1 MANPFTF
8 ARFRNS
14 NAPASFYRLN
24 FTLGGQTM
32 ATERVT
38 ERSDGVTT
46 ERVVES
52 TPSSGHTTV
61 VERSGGS
68 GAGLLIALAVIA
80 ALAIGAWFLM
90 NASRNDAIQTE
101 AVSDAASSV
110 AGSVDSAAD
119 AVAGAATQA
128 ADSASPPPAQK

>member
-1 MANPFTF
+1 
-8 ARFRNS
+8 
-14 NAPASFYRLN
+14 
-24 FTLGGQTM
+24 M

-52 TPSSGHTTV
+52 TPTAGHTTV

-80 ALAIGAWFLM
+80 LVAIGAYFLF
-90 NASRNDAIQTE
+90 NASQNDDLQTA
-101 AVSDAASSV
+101 AVSDAASSI
-110 AGSVDSAAD
+110 AGSVDN
-119 AVAGAATQA
+119 A
-128 ADSASPPPAQK
+128 ADSVADAAQSVPAPQAPAPATE